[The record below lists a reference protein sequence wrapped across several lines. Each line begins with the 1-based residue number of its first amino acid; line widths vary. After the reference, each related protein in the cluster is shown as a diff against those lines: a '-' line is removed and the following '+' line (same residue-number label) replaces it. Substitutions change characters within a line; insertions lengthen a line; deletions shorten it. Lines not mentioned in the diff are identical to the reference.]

1 MNWYELLNQIFQ
13 VAIIPL
19 IGVLA
24 TFLISFIEKK
34 KQEIVNKTKNE
45 TIKKYLDMLD
55 DTIIACVTATNQ
67 TYVEALKNK
76 NAFDEAAQKEA
87 LQLTYDAVMAV
98 LTEEAQTYLT
108 EAVGDLQSF
117 VLTKIEAGVAIAKK

>member
-1 MNWYELLNQIFQ
+1 MDWYELLNQIFQ

-34 KQEIVNKTKNE
+34 KQEISNKIKNE
-45 TIKKYLDMLD
+45 TIKKYLNMLD

-108 EAVGDLQSF
+108 EVVGDLQSF

>member
-1 MNWYELLNQIFQ
+1 MDWYELLNQIFQ

-34 KQEIVNKTKNE
+34 KQEISNKIKNE

-55 DTIIACVTATNQ
+55 DTIIACVNATNQ

-108 EAVGDLQSF
+108 EVVGDLQSF

>member
-1 MNWYELLNQIFQ
+1 MDWYELLNQIFQ

-34 KQEIVNKTKNE
+34 KQEISNKIKNE

-108 EAVGDLQSF
+108 EVVGDLQSF

>member
-1 MNWYELLNQIFQ
+1 MDWYELLNQIFQ

-117 VLTKIEAGVAIAKK
+117 VLTKIEAGVATAKK

>member
-1 MNWYELLNQIFQ
+1 
-13 VAIIPL
+13 
-19 IGVLA
+19 
-24 TFLISFIEKK
+24 
-34 KQEIVNKTKNE
+34 
-45 TIKKYLDMLD
+45 MLD

-87 LQLTYDAVMAV
+87 LQLTYNAVMAV

-117 VLTKIEAGVAIAKK
+117 VLTKIEAGVAIANK

>member
-1 MNWYELLNQIFQ
+1 MDWYELLNQIFQ

-45 TIKKYLDMLD
+45 TAKKYLDMLD
-55 DTIIACVTATNQ
+55 DTIISCVTATNQ

-76 NAFDEAAQKEA
+76 NAFDAAAQKEA
-87 LQLTYDAVMAV
+87 LQLTYNAVMAV
-98 LTEEAQTYLT
+98 LTDEARTYLT
-108 EAVGDLQSF
+108 EVVGDLQSF
-117 VLTKIEAGVAIAKK
+117 ILTKIEAGVVAVKK

>member
-34 KQEIVNKTKNE
+34 KQEISNKIKNE

-108 EAVGDLQSF
+108 EVVGDLQSF

>member
-1 MNWYELLNQIFQ
+1 MDWYELLNQIFQ

-34 KQEIVNKTKNE
+34 KQEISNKIKNE

-55 DTIIACVTATNQ
+55 DTIIACVNATNQ

-98 LTEEAQTYLT
+98 LTEEAQSYLT
-108 EAVGDLQSF
+108 EVVGDLQSF

>member
-34 KQEIVNKTKNE
+34 KQEITNKIKNE

-55 DTIIACVTATNQ
+55 DTIIACVNATNQ

-98 LTEEAQTYLT
+98 LTEEAQSYLT
-108 EAVGDLQSF
+108 EVVGDLQSF

>member
-1 MNWYELLNQIFQ
+1 MDWYELLNQIFQ

-45 TIKKYLDMLD
+45 TAKKYLDMLD
-55 DTIIACVTATNQ
+55 DTIISCVTATNQ

-76 NAFDEAAQKEA
+76 NAFDAAAQKEA
-87 LQLTYDAVMAV
+87 LQLTYNAVMAV
-98 LTEEAQTYLT
+98 LTDKARTYLT
-108 EAVGDLQSF
+108 EVVGDLQSF
-117 VLTKIEAGVAIAKK
+117 ILTKIEAGVVAVKK

>member
-1 MNWYELLNQIFQ
+1 MDWYELLNQIFQ

-34 KQEIVNKTKNE
+34 KQEITNKIKNE

-55 DTIIACVTATNQ
+55 DTIIACVNATNQ

-108 EAVGDLQSF
+108 EVVGDLQSF

>member
-55 DTIIACVTATNQ
+55 DTIIACVNATNQ

>member
-24 TFLISFIEKK
+24 TFLISLIEKK

-45 TIKKYLDMLD
+45 TAKKYLDMLD

-76 NAFDEAAQKEA
+76 NAFDKAAQKEA
-87 LQLTYDAVMAV
+87 LQLTYNAVMAV
-98 LTEEAQTYLT
+98 LTDEARTYLT
-108 EAVGDLQSF
+108 EVVGDLQSF
-117 VLTKIEAGVAIAKK
+117 ILTQIEAGVATVKK

>member
-1 MNWYELLNQIFQ
+1 MDWYELLNQIFQ

-117 VLTKIEAGVAIAKK
+117 VLTKIEAGVAMAKK

>member
-1 MNWYELLNQIFQ
+1 MDWYELLNQIFQ

>member
-1 MNWYELLNQIFQ
+1 MDWYELLNQIFQ

-24 TFLISFIEKK
+24 TFLISLIEKK

-45 TIKKYLDMLD
+45 TAKKYLDMLD

-76 NAFDEAAQKEA
+76 NAFDAAAQKEA
-87 LQLTYDAVMAV
+87 LKLTYDAVMAV

-108 EAVGDLQSF
+108 EVVDDLQSF
-117 VLTKIEAGVAIAKK
+117 ILTKIEAGVAIAKK

>member
-1 MNWYELLNQIFQ
+1 MDWYELLNQIFQ

-34 KQEIVNKTKNE
+34 KQEIMNRTKNE

>member
-1 MNWYELLNQIFQ
+1 MDWYELLNQIFQ

-24 TFLISFIEKK
+24 TFLISLIEKK
-34 KQEIVNKTKNE
+34 KQEISNKIKNE

-55 DTIIACVTATNQ
+55 DTIIACVNATNQ

-108 EAVGDLQSF
+108 EVVGDLQSF
-117 VLTKIEAGVAIAKK
+117 VLTKIEAGVVIAKK

>member
-1 MNWYELLNQIFQ
+1 MDWYELLNQIFQ

-45 TIKKYLDMLD
+45 TAKKYLDMLD
-55 DTIIACVTATNQ
+55 DTIISCVTATNQ

-76 NAFDEAAQKEA
+76 NAFDATAQKEA
-87 LQLTYDAVMAV
+87 LQLTYNAVMAV
-98 LTEEAQTYLT
+98 LTDEARTYLT
-108 EAVGDLQSF
+108 EVVGDLQ
-117 VLTKIEAGVAIAKK
+117 

>member
-1 MNWYELLNQIFQ
+1 MDWYELLNQIFQ

-87 LQLTYDAVMAV
+87 LQLTYDAVMTV